1 LLPEG
6 IVKKSL
12 FQAVLMTC
20 AALML
25 NACGF
30 ALQGNHEYPFKR
42 LYITG
47 APSEEMSTRLKR
59 LIEAGSDTRVVKT
72 AVGADAILSM
82 SAGRG
87 QNSLSFDINGVTQEY
102 QLTDTISYSLST
114 PGGDVLIPASSISVN
129 RAMSYSDQYANAKQ
143 NEADVLNR
151 DMDSDI
157 ADQLLR
163 RLQVVRSLTPE
174 DTPDGTVPGIGTRA
188 PLPTP
193 PL

>member
-1 LLPEG
+1 M
-6 IVKKSL
+6 KKRV
-12 FQAVLMTC
+12 FQAVLVTC
-20 AALML
+20 AAVML

-30 ALQGNHEYPFKR
+30 QLQGNHDYPFKR

-47 APSEEMSTRLKR
+47 APSQEMATRLKR
-59 LIEAGSDTRVVKT
+59 LIEAGSDTKVVKSP
-72 AVGADAILSM
+72 VGADAILSM
-82 SAGRG
+82 SSGRG
-87 QNSLSFDINGVTQEY
+87 QNALSFDINGVVQEY
-102 QLTDTISYSLST
+102 QLTDTISYGLST
-114 PGGDVLIPASSISVN
+114 PGGDVLISTSSISVN

-151 DMDSDI
+151 DMDNDI

-163 RLQVVRSLTPE
+163 RLEVVKTLTPE
-174 DTPDGTVPGIGTRA
+174 DTPDGTVRGVGTRA

>member
-1 LLPEG
+1 M
-6 IVKKSL
+6 KKRV
-12 FQAVLMTC
+12 FQAVLITC
-20 AALML
+20 TALLL

-30 ALQGNHEYPFKR
+30 ELQGNHDYPFKR

-47 APSEEMSTRLKR
+47 APSQEMATRLKR
-59 LIEAGSDTRVVKT
+59 LIEAGSDTRIVT
-72 AVGADAILSM
+72 TQAGADAILSM
-82 SAGRG
+82 SSGHG
-87 QNSLSFDINGVTQEY
+87 QNALSFDINGVVQEY
-102 QLTDTISYSLST
+102 QLTDTISYALTT
-114 PGGDVLIPASSISVN
+114 PTGDVLIPQSSISVN
-129 RAMSYSDQYANAKQ
+129 RAMSYSDQYALAKQ

-163 RLQVVRSLTPE
+163 RLEVVRTMNPA
-174 DTPDGTVPGIGTRA
+174 DTPDGAVPGVSTRA